1 MRQTRP
7 LHMNDGSRREFFDKE
22 ARGWDERYH
31 QDDEQEIRRLV
42 SRLDLRPGDW
52 VLDLG
57 TGNGVLLP
65 FLLEK
70 TEDGKKIFAV
80 DLSWNMICEAAQTGA
95 KDGICFINASV
106 EALPFKD
113 QTMDCV
119 ICLAAFAHVCDKR
132 EAIDEMSRVLGRSGR
147 LYIAHLMGKE
157 KLAEHHRSAGG
168 AVKNDVL
175 PPDQEMAAM
184 IKGAG
189 LTKVDI
195 IDRPDLYL
203 VSARR

>member
-1 MRQTRP
+1 
-7 LHMNDGSRREFFDKE
+7 MNGGCRREFFDKE

-31 QDDEQEIRRLV
+31 ENDEQEIRRLA
-42 SRLDLRPGDW
+42 SRLDLRPGDR

-65 FLLEK
+65 SLLEK
-70 TEDGKKIFAV
+70 TKDGKKILAV
-80 DLSWNMICEAAQTGA
+80 DFSWNMICEAARTGA

-113 QTMDCV
+113 RTMDCV
-119 ICLAAFAHVCDKR
+119 TCLGTFAHVCDKR
-132 EAIDEMSRVLGRSGR
+132 EAIGEMSRVLRRSGR

-175 PPDQEMAAM
+175 PPDREMAAM
-184 IKGAG
+184 MKRAG
-189 LTKVDI
+189 LKKVHI

-203 VSARR
+203 ASARR